1 MICHYGTCVDPN
13 TVEVAPVVFS
23 LPAPVKKRSVTSSF
37 FFFIDEGSAMS
48 LELP

>member
-13 TVEVAPVVFS
+13 TVEVAPVAFS
-23 LPAPVKKRSVTSSF
+23 LPEPVKKKCYQLFS
-37 FFFIDEGSAMS
+37 FFIDEGSAMS